1 MRYLL
6 DTNTCIHLIK
16 HHPPEFWR
24 KLSVIPV
31 GQVGLSSCVLAELW
45 YGIEQS
51 ARRAENEAALE
62 DFLDYVEVLD
72 WPAQAAPIYGRLRAT
87 LKRQGTPIGAMD
99 LMIAA
104 HALVVD
110 ATLVT
115 DNLQEFQRVPGLR
128 VENWMGRGS

>member
-6 DTNTCIHLIK
+6 DTNTCIRLIK

-51 ARRAENEAALE
+51 ARRTENETALD

-72 WPAQAAPIYGRLRAT
+72 WPAEAAPVYGRLRAA

-104 HALVVD
+104 HALALD

-115 DNLQEFQRVPGLR
+115 DNLQAFQRVPELR
-128 VENWMGRGS
+128 VENWKGCG

>member
-1 MRYLL
+1 MQYLL
-6 DTNTCIHLIK
+6 DTNTCIQLIK

-24 KLSVIPV
+24 KLSAIPI
-31 GQVGLSSCVLAELW
+31 GQIGLSSCVLAELW

-51 ARRAENEAALE
+51 ARPTENKAALD

-72 WPAQAAPIYGRLRAT
+72 WPAEAAPVYGQLRAA

-104 HALVVD
+104 HALALD
-110 ATLVT
+110 AMLVT
-115 DNLQEFQRVPGLR
+115 DNLREFQRVPELR
-128 VENWMGRGS
+128 VENWRVR